1 MANKPTMKQELL
13 TINPEWETAELEDV
27 ILVPKPSAFV
37 APSYFEKRPS
47 SQSQPG
53 VDVYFDTVFG
63 KRYDKDQKEI
73 PRYISVK

>member
-1 MANKPTMKQELL
+1 MWVNPL
-13 TINPEWETAELEDV
+13 TPNPEWETAELEDV
-27 ILVPKPSAFV
+27 ILVPQSSAFV
-37 APSYFEKRPS
+37 APSFFEKRPS

-53 VDVYFDTVFG
+53 MAVYFDTVFG